1 MDWYLLAWKRAGD
14 FYGRSRR
21 KEYWMFTLF
30 HFLASFG
37 LLLFALALREF
48 VSGTIPIAFYSVYSL
63 LALIPSTTCA
73 VRRLHD
79 TDKSGW
85 WLLIAAVPF
94 IGLVLIV
101 FLALEGDSGANKYG
115 PDPKLSVQLSAP
127 DSPAAAPAVPEPLV
141 AAQSECGTSA
151 SNSSAAATTEVT
163 TPASGASATF
173 TATNEDLFIAS
184 KQDAYSATNEDYD
197 AWNYHLAH
205 RNPLSRR
212 PGSSIKSEHD
222 AFMAARFKARAA
234 AVAQSHS
241 APVPAFAEG
250 NPA

>member
-30 HFLASFG
+30 HFLVSFG

-79 TDKSGW
+79 TGKSGW
-85 WLLIAAVPF
+85 WLLISAVPF
-94 IGLVLIV
+94 VGLILIV
-101 FLALEGDSGANKYG
+101 FLVLEGDSGANPYG

-127 DSPAAAPAVPEPLV
+127 DSSTGAPAVSEFLV
-141 AAQSECGTSA
+141 AAPSELSTPVFA
-151 SNSSAAATTEVT
+151 SSSAASSDVT
-163 TPASGASATF
+163 TPAPDSSDPF
-173 TATNEDLFIAS
+173 IATNEDIFIAS
-184 KQDAYSATNEDYD
+184 KHDAYSATNEDYD

-205 RNPLSRR
+205 RSPLARR
-212 PGSSIKSEHD
+212 PGSSIKGEHD
-222 AFMAARFKARAA
+222 AFMAARIKARAA
-234 AVAQSHS
+234 AAAQSHQ
-241 APVPAFAEG
+241 APAFAES